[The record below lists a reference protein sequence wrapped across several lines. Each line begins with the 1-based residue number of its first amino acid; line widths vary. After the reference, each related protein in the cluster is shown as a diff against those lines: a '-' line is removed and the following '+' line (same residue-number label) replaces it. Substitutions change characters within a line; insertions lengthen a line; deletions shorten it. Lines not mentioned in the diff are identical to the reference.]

1 MGALLYL
8 AVLGSAVTFSLYFWL
23 LAHIPA
29 TRVSMIAYLVP
40 LVAVG
45 VGSAMFDEPLT
56 IRTLTGALLVVT
68 GVALTVRG
76 GRVRPQRG

>member
-1 MGALLYL
+1 
-8 AVLGSAVTFSLYFWL
+8 
-23 LAHIPA
+23 
-29 TRVSMIAYLVP
+29 MIAYLVP

-45 VGSAMFDEPLT
+45 VGAAMFDEPLT

-76 GRVRPQRG
+76 GRVRRQRG